1 MEQVLKD
8 LLFLL
13 NMCKKLL
20 ILIFLFAAFTLSY
33 ADLQSAVDSLKLEIE
48 KTPDDYLLHFKLGSC
63 YYSSGEYEE
72 ALQEFNRTLELNSDY
87 SLARYKIA
95 AIYYAM
101 DSFDIAKT
109 KFEKLLKIYPEK
121 KAVYN
126 RLGSICGLL
135 GNYDKMLRIFQKY
148 TQETDYDFSYECGI
162 ACVFLGNYE
171 NAINYYQR
179 ASEQYTG
186 LELELAIIYYHSND
200 TTEANSWFKKSLKR
214 FSGISWPLDQH
225 GFESNTLQSY
235 KSLYYYLF
243 RKFDEAIEII
253 NDLIKHDK
261 HNYIYYYNLGVFR
274 IASGDADGLEDI
286 KKACDIDT
294 TEFVQAVYDALLA
307 IKTDSLMD
315 AQRYLKQKIGGLKRS
330 GIAKG
335 LLALTLEKLGKDTEA
350 KIYWFK
356 CYGKLPLGTD
366 VESMRNFIDKFILTI
381 KS

>member
-1 MEQVLKD
+1 
-8 LLFLL
+8 
-13 NMCKKLL
+13 MCKKLL
-20 ILIFLFAAFTLSY
+20 ILIFLFAAFNLSY

-48 KTPDDYLLHFKLGSC
+48 KNPDDYLLHFKLGSC

-121 KAVYN
+121 KAVYV
-126 RLGSICGLL
+126 RLGFICGLL
-135 GNYDKMLRIFQKY
+135 GNYDKMLQIFQKY

-186 LELELAIIYYHSND
+186 LELELAIIYHHSND
-200 TTEANSWFKKSLKR
+200 TTKANSWFKKSLKY
-214 FSGISWPLDQH
+214 FSGISWPLDQY
-225 GFESNTLQSY
+225 GFDLNTLQSY
-235 KSLYYYLF
+235 KSVYYYLF
-243 RKFDEAIEII
+243 GKFDEAIEII

-286 KKACDIDT
+286 KNACDLDT
-294 TEFVQAVYDALLA
+294 TGFVQAVYDALIA
-307 IKTDSLMD
+307 VTSDSFLN
-315 AQRYLKQKIGGLKRS
+315 AEILLKQKIGGLKRS

-356 CYGKLPLGTD
+356 CYGKLPLGID
-366 VESMRNFIDKFILTI
+366 VESMRNFIDKFIRTI